1 MRVAVGG
8 FSLCVNSF
16 ATQRVDLPRCQPTMQ
31 SGDAMLTAHR
41 GSRSAIGGFLAG
53 AVQSG
58 FELVPLDFI
67 RPGLG
72 GLITVEA
79 FDWVKEQFRT
89 RLRDIGKLDGL
100 YLHMHGGGAGE
111 ATDDCEGDLLASVRE
126 TVGDALPILVTLDGH
141 ANVTPLMV
149 RHASMLIGVKTNPHY
164 DFYERGRQ
172 AAEVMAGILG
182 GSMKPTM
189 AWAQPPVVPSLQKQ
203 YIAPGWP
210 MEDLV
215 RRGLNCVRRD
225 PRVLDAT
232 ILGGFP
238 VSECFETGLTVTVTT
253 NDAPELAQEVAESL
267 KEFAWT
273 QRHHFQP
280 HLVSIEDAV
289 REAIQTDDWPVVLG
303 DVADSGGAGTPGDG
317 TALLEELLKQGAK
330 SAVIGHLVDPEAV
343 GQAVRAGVGQQLTL
357 AVGGKVDTFH
367 GRPVQMTGKVRSIHE
382 GDFVTST
389 PFNSGM
395 QRRGATVVFVCDGV
409 EIILTSNHAH
419 SFEPNIFRSV
429 GIEPTQRRILVAKS
443 ELQHRAGL
451 AGIGKTFIDVDTP
464 GLSTPV
470 LSRLPYRKIRRP
482 VFPLDEP

>member
-1 MRVAVGG
+1 MRIAVGG

-16 ATQRVDLPRCQPTMQ
+16 ATQQVDLARCQRSMQ
-31 SGDAMLTAHR
+31 SGDAMLAAHQ

-53 AVQSG
+53 AAQYG
-58 FELVPLDFI
+58 FELVPLHFI

-72 GLITVEA
+72 GLVTVDA
-79 FDWVKEQFRT
+79 FNWVKEQFRT
-89 RLRDIGKLDGL
+89 KLRAIDQVDGL
-100 YLHMHGGGAGE
+100 FLHMHGGGAGE

-126 TVGDALPILVTLDGH
+126 TVGEALPILVTLDGH

-164 DFYERGRQ
+164 DFYECGLQ
-172 AAEVMAGILG
+172 AAQVMSGIQS
-182 GSMKPTM
+182 GSISPTM
-189 AWAQPPVVPSLQKQ
+189 AWAQPPLIPSLQKQ

-215 RRGLNCVRRD
+215 RRGLNWVRRD
-225 PRVLDAT
+225 PRVLDVT
-232 ILGGFP
+232 IVGGFP

-253 NDAPELAQEVAESL
+253 NDAPQLAQEIAESL
-267 KEFAWT
+267 KEYAWT

-280 HLVSIEDAV
+280 YIISIEDAV
-289 REAIQTDDWPVVLG
+289 REAMLSDEWPVVLG

-317 TALLEELLKQGAK
+317 TALLEEILKQGAK
-330 SAVIGHLVDPEAV
+330 GAVIGHLVDPEAV
-343 GQAVRAGVGQQLTL
+343 GHAVRAGVGARLALT
-357 AVGGKVDTFH
+357 VGGKVDTFH
-367 GRPVQMTGKVRSIHE
+367 GSPVQVSGRVRSIHE

-389 PFNSGM
+389 PFNAGM
-395 QRRGATVVFVCDGV
+395 QRRGTTVVFVCEGV

-419 SFEPNIFRSV
+419 SFEPNTFRSV

-451 AGIGKTFIDVDTP
+451 AGVAKTFIDVDTP

-470 LSRLPYRKIRRP
+470 LSRLPYRKLRCP
-482 VFPLDEP
+482 VFPLDEM

>member
-16 ATQRVDLPRCQPTMQ
+16 ATRRVDLTRCQRAMQ
-31 SGDAMLTAHR
+31 SGQAMLTAHH

-53 AVQSG
+53 AAQHG

-72 GLITVEA
+72 SLITVDA
-79 FDWVKEQFRT
+79 FNWVKEQLRT
-89 RLRDIGKLDGL
+89 TLQAAGRVDGL
-100 YLHMHGGGAGE
+100 FLHMHGGGAGE
-111 ATDDCEGDLLASVRE
+111 GTDDCEGDLLASVRDMIGE
-126 TVGDALPILVTLDGH
+126 RIPILTTLDGH

-164 DFYERGRQ
+164 DFYERGWQ
-172 AAEVMAGILG
+172 AAQVMAGMLNG
-182 GSMKPTM
+182 VTRPTM
-189 AWAQPPVVPSLQKQ
+189 TWAQPPFVPSLQKQ

-215 RRGLNCVRRD
+215 RRGLNYIRRD
-225 PRVLDAT
+225 PRVLDVT

-253 NDAPELAQEVAESL
+253 DNAPDLAREVAESL
-267 KEFAWT
+267 KDYAWG

-280 HLVSIEDAV
+280 HLVPIEDAV
-289 REAIQTDDWPVVLG
+289 REAMQTDDWPVVLG

-330 SAVIGHLVDPEAV
+330 GAVIGHLVDPEAV
-343 GQAVRAGVGQQLTL
+343 AQAVRAGVGQQVTLT
-357 AVGGKVDTFH
+357 VGGKVDTFH
-367 GRPVQMTGKVRSIHE
+367 GRPVQVTGKVRSIHE
-382 GDFVTST
+382 GDFVAST
-389 PFNSGM
+389 PFNAGL
-395 QRRGATVVFVCDGV
+395 QRRGTTVVFVCDGL

-482 VFPLDEP
+482 VFPLDEL

>member
-1 MRVAVGG
+1 
-8 FSLCVNSF
+8 
-16 ATQRVDLPRCQPTMQ
+16 MQ

-41 GSRSAIGGFLAG
+41 GSRSAIGGFLVG
-53 AVQSG
+53 AAQHG
-58 FELVPLDFI
+58 FELLPLDFI

-72 GLITVEA
+72 SLITADA
-79 FDWVKEQFRT
+79 FDWVREQFRT
-89 RLRDIGKLDGL
+89 KLRAIGQVDGL
-100 YLHMHGGGAGE
+100 FFHMHGGGAGE
-111 ATDDCEGDLLASVRE
+111 ATDDCEGTLLATVRE
-126 TVGDALPILVTLDGH
+126 VVGDSLPILVTLDGH

-164 DFYERGRQ
+164 DFYERGLQ
-172 AAEVMAGILG
+172 AAQVMAGIQKG
-182 GSMKPTM
+182 GVKPSM
-189 AWAQPPVVPSLQKQ
+189 AWAQPPLVPSLQKQ

-215 RRGLNCVRRD
+215 RRGLNYVRRD
-225 PRVLDAT
+225 PRVLDVT

-253 NDAPELAQEVAESL
+253 NDAPGLAQEVAESL
-267 KEFAWT
+267 KERAWG

-280 HLVSIEDAV
+280 HIVPSEDAV
-289 REAIQTDDWPVVLG
+289 REAMQTDNWPVVLG

-330 SAVIGHLVDPEAV
+330 DAVIGHLVDPETVA
-343 GQAVRAGVGQQLTL
+343 QAVRAGVGQQLTL
-357 AVGGKVDTFH
+357 TVGGKVDTSH
-367 GRPVQMTGKVRSIHE
+367 GHPVQVTGKVRSIHE

-395 QRRGATVVFVCDGV
+395 QRRGTTVVFICDGI

-419 SFEPNIFRSV
+419 SFEPNTFRSV

-482 VFPLDEP
+482 VFPLDDI